1 MVSNYFINTNVDQW
15 SVKTAYQT
23 LEQDNPLFT
32 TRQLLT
38 TLKINLRE
46 ATKAESRDMATA
58 AAKLLM
64 NWKVHITF
72 LYIHI
77 KVP

>member
-15 SVKTAYQT
+15 SVNTAYQT
-23 LEQDNPLFT
+23 LEQENPLFT

-38 TLKINLRE
+38 TLKLNLKE
-46 ATKAESRDMATA
+46 AMKAENRDTATA

-64 NWKVHITF
+64 NWKVNIAF
-72 LYIHI
+72 LYIHV
-77 KVP
+77 KVQ